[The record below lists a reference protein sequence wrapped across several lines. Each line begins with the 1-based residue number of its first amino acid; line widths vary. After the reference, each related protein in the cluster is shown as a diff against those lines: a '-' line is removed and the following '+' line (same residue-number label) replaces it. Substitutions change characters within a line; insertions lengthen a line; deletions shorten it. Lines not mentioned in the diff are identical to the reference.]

1 MAVHSASDFYD
12 QERCRLV
19 RGGLRDVETADVG
32 DVTGRSLLNLR
43 CHFGQDTLSRAHRGA
58 ARELAAGLH
67 PPADSLDDEAGAR
80 IVHDHFSRDAVMP
93 GSTKCPVRTRTS
105 RRRRVPP
112 PSRGSPPHAPHVR
125 ASGQSSSLRCVPSG
139 PPARA
144 PGAVPFVRTAP
155 TSVSDR
161 SRPVRRQ
168 RRAPT
173 HNFARNTEHRR
184 NTAEHCRMTRNI
196 AEQRGICR
204 AEADTYRGCR
214 GSQRAHAAGRGM
226 WRAR

>member
-12 QERCRLV
+12 QERFRLV
-19 RGGLRDVETADVG
+19 RAGLRDVETAGVG
-32 DVTGRSLLNLR
+32 DVTGRSLLSLR

-58 ARELAAGLH
+58 ARELTAEFR

-80 IVHDHFSRDAVMP
+80 IVHDHFSRDAWLDEVSGAYADFEATTGTTAFP
-93 GSTKCPVRTRTS
+93 GIAPACPSCTRFGPVVLVEVRSFR
-105 RRRRVPP
+105 P
-112 PSRGSPPHAPHVR
+112 A
-125 ASGQSSSLRCVPSG
+125 G

-144 PGAVPFVRTAP
+144 PGAVPFIRTAP

-168 RRAPT
+168 RRAPM
-173 HNFARNTEHRR
+173 HNFAGNTEHRR